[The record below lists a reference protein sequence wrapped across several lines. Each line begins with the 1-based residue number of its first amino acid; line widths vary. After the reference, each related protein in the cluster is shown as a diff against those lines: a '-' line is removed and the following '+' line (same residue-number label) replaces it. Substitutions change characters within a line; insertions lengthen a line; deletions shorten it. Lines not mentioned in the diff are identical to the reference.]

1 MRRPGRIAGWS
12 RRRGWAAAA
21 VLVLLT
27 NAVLL
32 ARVAWNR
39 SGEPAARLDL
49 TERELALP
57 GAWRDEENTG
67 LALTLRFH
75 APEPWQEPG
84 EEMASWLDR
93 EKLGELGFD
102 VGVDPEAPTAERHY
116 RSPLPREVWLV
127 LEDEGEAWRRWLG
140 GREEEVAEVR
150 REVGRGEKGTDDL
163 EAAERSLAA
172 DRVEATRLFA
182 IDAGRDRDALRARYA
197 DPARFSNP
205 VALGSDGIGAN
216 MIDSFRLAYVLQR
229 SVDVTCGPDT
239 AWAWLAT
246 GWDLMPDARK
256 DEVTW
261 SYEPM
266 EPWHL
271 AFTAGVRPLE
281 VKVAGDVVFRD
292 GRPTRVDADEI
303 RAKAREEAA
312 RLHAKL

>member
-1 MRRPGRIAGWS
+1 MRRLGRIAGWS

-21 VLVLLT
+21 LLVLLT

-32 ARVAWNR
+32 ARVSWNR

-75 APEPWQEPG
+75 GPGPWQGPG
-84 EEMASWLDR
+84 EEMTSWLDR

-102 VGVDPEAPTAERHY
+102 VGVDPEAPAAERRY

-150 REVGRGEKGTDDL
+150 REVERGEKGTDDL

-197 DPARFSNP
+197 DPARYAVVPATVRLHRIDLEDELEERPAYLTGSVEQVLFDRIHVPLRHRSA
-205 VALGSDGIGAN
+205 VESALAERERRSRERSRPQARLPGTRTGKPGAA
-216 MIDSFRLAYVLQR
+216 DELASPLYRAELAVGRL
-229 SVDVTCGPDT
+229 G
-239 AWAWLAT
+239 
-246 GWDLMPDARK
+246 
-256 DEVTW
+256 
-261 SYEPM
+261 
-266 EPWHL
+266 EPWL
-271 AFTAGVRPLE
+271 VE
-281 VKVAGDVVFRD
+281 VERL
-292 GRPTRVDADEI
+292 
-303 RAKAREEAA
+303 RENPGP
-312 RLHAKL
+312 